1 MEQHSKSSTW
11 TLSGSFRSWLPALV
25 RISGNSISMRSAPFA
40 IRTSESPC
48 AAPLRSTADPEERNI
63 SKSHGRT
70 SPGSVVKFQVLG
82 LQQGFN
88 TLKTVLD
95 DLDVAKSPSMS
106 SGRALAKVPKAFA
119 EVARL
124 MLRCFFPRHGTPWET
139 SPHAADSPSHAEPHI
154 GDGIH

>member
-1 MEQHSKSSTW
+1 
-11 TLSGSFRSWLPALV
+11 
-25 RISGNSISMRSAPFA
+25 
-40 IRTSESPC
+40 
-48 AAPLRSTADPEERNI
+48 
-63 SKSHGRT
+63 
-70 SPGSVVKFQVLG
+70 VVKFQVLG

-124 MLRCFFPRHGTPWET
+124 MLRCFFSQQKTPET
-139 SPHAADSPSHAEPHI
+139 SGPPWDPSGNITPRCRVMPSHAESHI

>member
-1 MEQHSKSSTW
+1 M
-11 TLSGSFRSWLPALV
+11 PALV

-124 MLRCFFPRHGTPWET
+124 MLRFFFARQKHQKHREPLGTPRET
-139 SPHAADSPSHAEPHI
+139 SPHAADTPSHAESHI